1 MKFEAKKK
9 IIIVCVQLLIALG
22 FVIGADWASESFH
35 RFFHSY
41 YADIALPLGFYFLL
55 KTLED
60 KYAFLRPWY
69 WKATA
74 VFLLVS
80 TSEILQFFGIY
91 AFARIFDPL
100 DFLAYAGGVLSAVF
114 IDRTIFGLKSRMPC
128 D

>member
-9 IIIVCVQLLIALG
+9 IIIVCVQLLIVLG

-60 KYAFLRPWY
+60 KYAFLHPWY

-100 DFLAYAGGVLSAVF
+100 DFLAYAGGVLSAAF
-114 IDRTIFGLKSRMPC
+114 IDRTIFTKVFNSWE
-128 D
+128 

>member
-1 MKFEAKKK
+1 MRLEGKNK

-22 FVIGADWASESFH
+22 FVIGADWASDSFH
-35 RFFHSY
+35 RLFHGY

-55 KTLED
+55 KILED

-100 DFLAYAGGVLSAVF
+100 DFLTYASGVLLAAF
-114 IDRTIFGLKSRMPC
+114 IDRVLFTKMFNSWE
-128 D
+128 

>member
-1 MKFEAKKK
+1 MRFEAKKK

-22 FVIGADWASESFH
+22 FVIGADWASDSFH

-55 KTLED
+55 KNLED
-60 KYAFLRPWY
+60 NFAFLRPWY

-74 VFLLVS
+74 VFLLVA
-80 TSEILQFFGIY
+80 TSETLQFFGIY

-100 DFLAYAGGVLSAVF
+100 DFLAYASGVLSAAF
-114 IDRTIFGLKSRMPC
+114 IDRAIFTKVFNSWG
-128 D
+128 

>member
-9 IIIVCVQLLIALG
+9 IIIVCVQLLVALG
-22 FVIGADWASESFH
+22 FVIGADWASDNFH

-55 KTLED
+55 KILED

-69 WKATA
+69 WKAIV

-100 DFLAYAGGVLSAVF
+100 DFLAYMSGVLSAAF
-114 IDRTIFGLKSRMPC
+114 IDRALFIKMFDSWK
-128 D
+128 